1 MEILYGAASLL
12 LGGGMLAFMQFLITR
27 HDNKH
32 DKFKGVY
39 EAIEGLSKQIK
50 SVSDKADERN
60 AVNSRVRILRFAD
73 EMMEGKR
80 HSKDS
85 WDQVMGSDVT
95 DYENYCATHPDFK
108 NSQTAATVEYLKK
121 NYIERLEKHDFL

>member
-1 MEILYGAASLL
+1 MDIIYGAASIL
-12 LGGGMLAFMQFLITR
+12 LGGGILAFVQFLISR
-27 HDNKH
+27 HDQKH
-32 DKFKGVY
+32 DKLKGVY

-50 SVSDKADERN
+50 QVSDKADERN

-73 EMMEGKR
+73 EMMEGKK

-85 WDQVMGSDVT
+85 WDQVMGDIT
-95 DYENYCATHPDFK
+95 DYEKYCDAHPDFR
-108 NSQTAATVEYLKK
+108 NGQTAATVEYLKK

>member
-12 LGGGMLAFMQFLITR
+12 LGGGVLAFVQFLISR

-50 SVSDKADERN
+50 QVSDKADERN
-60 AVNSRVRILRFAD
+60 AVNSRVRILRFSD

-85 WDQVMGSDVT
+85 WDQVMSDIT
-95 DYENYCATHPDFK
+95 DYEKYCEAHPDFR
-108 NSQTAATVEYLKK
+108 NGQTAATVEYLKK

>member
-12 LGGGMLAFMQFLITR
+12 LGGGMLAFMQFLISR
-27 HDNKH
+27 HDQKH
-32 DKFKGVY
+32 DKLKGVY

-50 SVSDKADERN
+50 QVSDKADERN

-73 EMMEGKR
+73 EMMEGKK

-85 WDQVMGSDVT
+85 WDQVMSDIT
-95 DYENYCATHPDFK
+95 DYEKYCEAHPDFR
-108 NSQTAATVEYLKK
+108 NGQTAATVEYLKK

>member
-1 MEILYGAASLL
+1 MDIIYGAASIL
-12 LGGGMLAFMQFLITR
+12 LGGGILAFVQFLISR
-27 HDNKH
+27 HDQKH
-32 DKFKGVY
+32 DKLKGVY

-50 SVSDKADERN
+50 SVADKADERN

-85 WDQVMGSDVT
+85 WDQVMSDIT
-95 DYENYCATHPDFK
+95 DYEKYCDAHPDFR
-108 NSQTAATVEYLKK
+108 NGQTAATVEYLKK
-121 NYIERLEKHDFL
+121 NYMERLEKHDFL

>member
-1 MEILYGAASLL
+1 MDIIYGAASIL
-12 LGGGMLAFMQFLITR
+12 LGGGILAFIQFLISR
-27 HDNKH
+27 HDQKH
-32 DKFKGVY
+32 DKLKGVY

-50 SVSDKADERN
+50 QVSDKADERN

-73 EMMEGKR
+73 EMMEGKK

-85 WDQVMGSDVT
+85 WDQVMSDIT
-95 DYENYCATHPDFK
+95 DYEKYCDAHPDFR
-108 NSQTAATVEYLKK
+108 NGQTAATAEYLKK

>member
-12 LGGGMLAFMQFLITR
+12 LGGGMLAFIQFLIAR

-39 EAIEGLSKQIK
+39 EAIDALSKQVKAIA
-50 SVSDKADERN
+50 DKADERN

-73 EMMEGKR
+73 EMMEGKK

-85 WDQVMGSDVT
+85 WDQVMSDIT
-95 DYENYCATHPDFK
+95 DYEKYCEAHPDFR
-108 NSQTAATVEYLKK
+108 NGQTAATVEYLKK
-121 NYIERLEKHDFL
+121 SYIERLEKHDFL

>member
-1 MEILYGAASLL
+1 MEILYGAASLI
-12 LGGGMLAFMQFLITR
+12 LGGGVLAFIQFLIGR
-27 HDNKH
+27 HDQKH

-50 SVSDKADERN
+50 SVADKADERN

-73 EMMEGKR
+73 EMMEGKK

-85 WDQVMGSDVT
+85 WDQVMSDIT
-95 DYENYCATHPDFK
+95 DYEKYCDAHPDFR
-108 NSQTAATVEYLKK
+108 NGQTAATVEYLKK

>member
-27 HDNKH
+27 HDQKH
-32 DKFKGVY
+32 DKLKGVY

-50 SVSDKADERN
+50 SVADKADERN

-85 WDQVMGSDVT
+85 WDQVMSDIT
-95 DYENYCATHPDFK
+95 DYEKYCDAHPDFR
-108 NSQTAATVEYLKK
+108 NGQTAATVEYLKK
-121 NYIERLEKHDFL
+121 NYMERLEKHDFL

>member
-1 MEILYGAASLL
+1 MEIIYGAASLL

-32 DKFKGVY
+32 DKLKGVY

-50 SVSDKADERN
+50 SVADKADERN

-85 WDQVMGSDVT
+85 WDQVMSDIT
-95 DYENYCATHPDFK
+95 DYEKYCEAHPDFR
-108 NSQTAATVEYLKK
+108 NGQTAATVEYLKK

>member
-32 DKFKGVY
+32 DKLKGVY

-50 SVSDKADERN
+50 SVADKADERN

-73 EMMEGKR
+73 EMMEDKR

-85 WDQVMGSDVT
+85 WDQVMSDIT
-95 DYENYCATHPDFK
+95 DYEKYCDAHPDFR
-108 NSQTAATVEYLKK
+108 NGQTAATVEYLKK

>member
-39 EAIEGLSKQIK
+39 EAIDALSKQVKAIA
-50 SVSDKADERN
+50 DKADERN
-60 AVNSRVRILRFAD
+60 AVAARVRILRFAD
-73 EMMEGKR
+73 EMMDNRK

-85 WDQVMGSDVT
+85 WDQAMSDITTYNQYCGS
-95 DYENYCATHPDFK
+95 HPDFK
-108 NSQTAATVEYLKK
+108 NDQTATTVEYLRK
-121 NYIERLEKHDFL
+121 NYAERLEKHDFL

>member
-12 LGGGMLAFMQFLITR
+12 LGGGVLAFIQFLVSR
-27 HDNKH
+27 HDQKH
-32 DKFKGVY
+32 DKLKGVY

-50 SVSDKADERN
+50 SVADKADERN

-73 EMMEGKR
+73 EMMEGKK

-85 WDQVMGSDVT
+85 WDQVMSDIT
-95 DYENYCATHPDFK
+95 DYEKYCEAHPDFR
-108 NSQTAATVEYLKK
+108 NGQTAATVEYLKK

>member
-27 HDNKH
+27 HDQKH
-32 DKFKGVY
+32 DKLKGVY

-50 SVSDKADERN
+50 SVADKADERN

-85 WDQVMGSDVT
+85 WGQVMSDIT
-95 DYENYCATHPDFK
+95 DYEKYCDAHPDFR
-108 NSQTAATVEYLKK
+108 NGQTAATVEYLKK
-121 NYIERLEKHDFL
+121 NYMERLEKHDFL

>member
-32 DKFKGVY
+32 DKLKGVY
-39 EAIEGLSKQIK
+39 EAIVGLSKQIK
-50 SVSDKADERN
+50 SVADKADECN

-85 WDQVMGSDVT
+85 WDQVMSDIT
-95 DYENYCATHPDFK
+95 DYEKYCEAHPDFR
-108 NSQTAATVEYLKK
+108 NGQTAATVEYLKK

>member
-1 MEILYGAASLL
+1 MDIIYGAASIL

-32 DKFKGVY
+32 DKLKGVY

-50 SVSDKADERN
+50 QVSDKADERN

-85 WDQVMGSDVT
+85 WDQVMSDIT
-95 DYENYCATHPDFK
+95 DYEKYCEVHPDFR
-108 NSQTAATVEYLKK
+108 NGQTAATVEYLKK

>member
-32 DKFKGVY
+32 DKLKGVY
-39 EAIEGLSKQIK
+39 EAIDALSKQVKAIA
-50 SVSDKADERN
+50 DKADERN

-73 EMMEGKR
+73 EMMEGKK

-85 WDQVMGSDVT
+85 WDQVMSDIT
-95 DYENYCATHPDFK
+95 DYEKYCEAHPDFR
-108 NSQTAATVEYLKK
+108 NGQTAATVEYLKK